1 MKEFKNKTKEQL
13 EIILV
18 DKRKVLRD
26 FRFNLTSS
34 QVKDVKVARNT
45 RRSIAQVLTLLNQM
59 ATQKVTIAS
68 SAK

>member
-1 MKEFKNKTKEQL
+1 MKEFKNKKKQQL